1 MEKIELSAKIAD
13 RELKAETGLLA
24 RQANGAVV
32 LSYGETTVLATATM
46 SSKKADH
53 LDYFPLMVDYEE
65 KYYASGKIKGS
76 RFIKRE
82 GRPSDEAI
90 LNARL
95 IDRTIRPLFDERIRN
110 EVQIV
115 VTVLSIDQENDPSVL
130 GIIAASLALGIS
142 DIPWNGPVG
151 AVRAGFLNN
160 HPIIN
165 PRNGE
170 MKDSKLDLVVSGT
183 KDKINMIEA
192 GANEIKNSELVE
204 VLKISFEEI
213 KKIIQ
218 FEEEFIAKAGKE
230 KAQLEMIEPTKDFT
244 QEITSFLLEKNLKE
258 ALYTKEKALQS
269 EKMAKIKEE
278 LEIFLK
284 NKFGQDEELFSQRK
298 NEANF
303 IFENLLNEILHQ
315 EILENKKRPDG
326 RKLNEIRAIDCKVGI
341 LPRTHGSALFNRGD
355 TQALTVAT
363 LGSPEK
369 QQIIETMEVEE
380 KKRYMHHYNFP
391 PFSVGEVRPLRGPGR
406 REIGHGAL
414 AEKALE
420 PMIPS
425 KEEFPYTFRLVS
437 EILSSNGSSSMAS
450 VCGSTLALMDAGVP
464 IKKPVSGIAMGI
476 VTGEKGQYEILS
488 DIQGPEDHWGDM
500 DFKVAG
506 TKDGITA
513 IQLDVKIQGL
523 TIEMIE
529 NVLERAYQS
538 RMEIM
543 EIMLKEMPAPRK
555 ELSSYAPR
563 IISFKINPDK
573 IRDVIGPGGKIINE
587 IIDETGVE
595 ISIEDDGTI
604 FITSEN
610 AQAGEKAQEWIKN
623 ITHEVKP
630 GEVFKGKVTRI
641 MNFGA
646 FVEILPGQE
655 GLVHISEMADYRVN
669 KVDDIVKVGQIIPVK
684 VKEIDAQGRINLT
697 MKNIVQ
703 KDS

>member
-1 MEKIELSAKIAD
+1 MKKIELTTKIAG

-24 RQANGAVV
+24 KQANGSVT

-46 SSKKADH
+46 SSQKASQ

-90 LNARL
+90 LKARL

-110 EVQIV
+110 EVQVI

-151 AVRAGFLNN
+151 AIRAGFVNN
-160 HPIIN
+160 HPVIN
-165 PRNGE
+165 PHNGE
-170 MKDSKLDLVVSGT
+170 IKESKLDLVVSGT

-192 GANEIKNSELVE
+192 GANEIKNSELIE
-204 VLKISFEEI
+204 VLQISFEEI

-230 KAQLEMIEPTKDFT
+230 KSQLEMIEPTEDFV
-244 QEITSFLLEKNLKE
+244 QEITNFLLKRNLKE
-258 ALYTKEKALQS
+258 ALYTKEKTFQS

-278 LEIFLK
+278 LENLLK
-284 NKFGQDEELFSQRK
+284 EKFNQDEELFFQRK
-298 NEANF
+298 NEATF
-303 IFENLLNEILHQ
+303 IFENLLNKILHQ

-326 RKLNEIRAIDCKVGI
+326 RRLDEIRTVSCKVGI

-355 TQALTVAT
+355 TQALTIAT

-425 KEEFPYTFRLVS
+425 KEEFPYTIRLVS

-476 VTGEKGQYEILS
+476 VIDEKGHYEILS

-506 TKDGITA
+506 TTDGITA

-523 TIEMIE
+523 TIKMIAD
-529 NVLERAYQS
+529 VLERAYQS

-543 EIMLKEMPAPRK
+543 EIMLKEISAPRK
-555 ELSSYAPR
+555 ELSPYAPR

-573 IRDVIGPGGKIINE
+573 IREVIGPGGKMINE

-595 ISIEDDGTI
+595 ISIEDDGTV

-623 ITHEVKP
+623 ITYEIKP
-630 GEVFKGKVTRI
+630 GEIFKGKITRI

-646 FVEILPGQE
+646 FVEILPGKE
-655 GLVHISEMADYRVN
+655 GLVHISEMANYRVN
-669 KVDDIVKVGQIIPVK
+669 KVDDIVKMGQIISVK

-697 MKNIVQ
+697 MKNIT
-703 KDS
+703 KKNN

>member
-24 RQANGAVV
+24 KQANGAVV

-46 SSKKADH
+46 SAKKVDH

-110 EVQIV
+110 EVQVV
-115 VTVLSIDQENDPSVL
+115 VTVLSIDQENDPAVL

-160 HPIIN
+160 HPLIN
-165 PRNGE
+165 PSNGK

-204 VLKISFEEI
+204 VLKVSFEEI

-218 FEEEFIAKAGKE
+218 FEEKFIAKAGKE
-230 KAQLEMIEPTKDFT
+230 KAQLEMIEPAEDFI
-244 QEITSFLLEKNLKE
+244 QEIKAFLLEKNIKE
-258 ALYTKEKALQS
+258 ALYTKEKSLQS

-284 NKFGQDEELFSQRK
+284 NKFGQDEELFPQKK

-303 IFENLLNEILHQ
+303 IFENLLNEILHR

-326 RKLNEIRAIDCKVGI
+326 RKLDEIRTISCKVGA

-369 QQIIETMEVEE
+369 QQIIETMEIEE

-425 KEEFPYTFRLVS
+425 KEEFPYTIRLVS

-506 TKDGITA
+506 TKDGVTA

-529 NVLERAYQS
+529 KVLERAYQS

-555 ELSSYAPR
+555 ELSPYAPR

-573 IRDVIGPGGKIINE
+573 IRDVIGPGGKVINE

-655 GLVHISEMADYRVN
+655 GLVHISEMADYRVSR
-669 KVDDIVKVGQIIPVK
+669 VDDIVKVGQIIPVK

-703 KDS
+703 KDK